1 MLHCTPPYII
11 DIPNPALGYLKG
23 FLEAKGIPVK
33 NIYWNLVLFQ
43 EIQEFNKGMEHLD
56 SNLFS
61 NSAITIL
68 VSRYLMAKNSNR
80 RKLLD
85 DPFFL
90 LIRSREELSQLI
102 DAIVTKI
109 DQYIRENNLHKA
121 EYAGFTFKSQQWFMG
136 SYIGSRLKE
145 MNPDMNIVIGGMFNE
160 DQARAFMNVFH
171 QADFAIWGE
180 GEYPL
185 FHLIEA
191 LKEGKD
197 LNKVPQLVYRDKDIV
212 STHQSQE
219 RVTLDEYPFA
229 DHSDYFSALEKFVPG
244 TTRVM
249 VPIWGSRGCPWNK
262 CKFCVLNEKYSYR
275 VRSPENV
282 VAEIEY
288 QATHNVDTFFFVDTD
303 FAGNKKRF
311 KTLLKCLIQLSEKR
325 NEP

>member
-1 MLHCTPPYII
+1 
-11 DIPNPALGYLKG
+11 
-23 FLEAKGIPVK
+23 
-33 NIYWNLVLFQ
+33 
-43 EIQEFNKGMEHLD
+43 
-56 SNLFS
+56 
-61 NSAITIL
+61 
-68 VSRYLMAKNSNR
+68 MAKNSNR

-90 LIRSREELSQLI
+90 LIKSREELSQLI

-121 EYAGFTFKSQQWFMG
+121 QCTGFTFKSQQWFMG

-219 RVTLDEYPFA
+219 RVTLDEYP
-229 DHSDYFSALEKFVPG
+229 
-244 TTRVM
+244 
-249 VPIWGSRGCPWNK
+249 
-262 CKFCVLNEKYSYR
+262 
-275 VRSPENV
+275 
-282 VAEIEY
+282 
-288 QATHNVDTFFFVDTD
+288 
-303 FAGNKKRF
+303 
-311 KTLLKCLIQLSEKR
+311 
-325 NEP
+325 